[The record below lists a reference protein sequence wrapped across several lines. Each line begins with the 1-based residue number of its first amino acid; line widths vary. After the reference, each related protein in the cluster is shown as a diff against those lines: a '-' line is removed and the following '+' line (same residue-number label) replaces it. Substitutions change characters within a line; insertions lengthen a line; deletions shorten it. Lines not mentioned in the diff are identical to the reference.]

1 MKLITKSAINK
12 LKNLS
17 VKGTPHVLN
26 VLVNK
31 STLILLNVLY
41 KEGLIQSLCISNI
54 KIDNSLFFVD
64 IYFRVV
70 GGTSMLQYLKTFNSR
85 NNIVKAKSI
94 HRLHFKQA
102 TVFVSTN
109 RAGITTLFYLK
120 KLGCG
125 GTLLFNC

>member
-17 VKGTPHVLN
+17 VKWTPHVLN

-31 STLILLNVLY
+31 STLILLNALY
-41 KEGLIQSLCISNI
+41 KEGLIQSLCVSNI

-85 NNIVKAKSI
+85 NNIVKAKSV

-109 RAGITTLFYLK
+109 RAGVTTLFYLK